1 MAEPRTVRADANALN
16 SEEIAALL
24 PHRYP
29 FALVDR
35 ILDYEPG
42 QWAIGRKCVS
52 RNEEFFCGHFPG
64 QPVMPGVLIVEAMAQ
79 CGGIM
84 VLRNI
89 PDPENY
95 STYFMKIDGVKFKR
109 KIIPGDTLQFE
120 LHLTEPIRRGVCVMD
135 AKAFVGDTL
144 ACEATLMAQVAKT
157 KK

>member
-1 MAEPRTVRADANALN
+1 
-16 SEEIAALL
+16 
-24 PHRYP
+24 
-29 FALVDR
+29 
-35 ILDYEPG
+35 
-42 QWAIGRKCVS
+42 
-52 RNEEFFCGHFPG
+52 
-64 QPVMPGVLIVEAMAQ
+64 MPGVLIVEAMAQ

>member
-1 MAEPRTVRADANALN
+1 MMQLN
-16 SEEIAALL
+16 SNQIAEII

-35 ILDYEPG
+35 IVDGEMG
-42 QWAIGRKCVS
+42 KWAKGIKCVTV
-52 RNEEFFCGHFPG
+52 NEPFFQGHFP
-64 QPVMPGVLIVEAMAQ
+64 QYHVMPGVLIVEAMAQ

>member
-1 MAEPRTVRADANALN
+1 MMQLN
-16 SEEIAALL
+16 SNQIAEII

-35 ILDYEPG
+35 IVDGEVG
-42 QWAIGRKCVS
+42 KWAKGIKCVTV
-52 RNEEFFCGHFPG
+52 NEPFFQGHFP
-64 QPVMPGVLIVEAMAQ
+64 QYHVMPGVLIVEAMAQ

>member
-1 MAEPRTVRADANALN
+1 MQQTIND
-16 SEEIAALL
+16 IMQLL

-29 FALVDR
+29 FLLIDR
-35 ILDYEPG
+35 VLEINEDATEARVLKNVTANEP
-42 QWAIGRKCVS
+42 Q
-52 RNEEFFCGHFPG
+52 FTGHFPEM
-64 QPVMPGVLIVEAMAQ
+64 PVMPGVLIVEAMAQ

-109 KIIPGDTLQFE
+109 KVIPGDTLQFE

-135 AKAFVGDTL
+135 AKAFVGETL

>member
-1 MAEPRTVRADANALN
+1 MPKSLN
-16 SEEIAALL
+16 IQDIMEML
-24 PHRYP
+24 PHRFP
-29 FALVDR
+29 FLLIDR
-35 ILDYEPG
+35 VVELSDELDRVVAIKNVTMNEP
-42 QWAIGRKCVS
+42 
-52 RNEEFFCGHFPG
+52 FFVGHFPNE
-64 QPVMPGVLIVEAMAQ
+64 PVMPGVLIVEAMAQ